1 MDIYKETNIRI
12 DFDRGMDITPI
23 VVFEGVE
30 MEQPSSLQTFNTS
43 THEIEEVLSFVNDWE
58 NSGCDVFV

>member
-12 DFDRGMDITPI
+12 DFDKGMDITPI

-43 THEIEEVLSFVNDWE
+43 THEIEEVLNFVNDWE
-58 NSGCDVFV
+58 DSGCDVFV

>member
-1 MDIYKETNIRI
+1 MDIYQQTNIEI
-12 DFDRGMDITPI
+12 NFSKGMDITPI

-30 MEQPSSLQTFNTS
+30 MEQPSSLQTFNKS
-43 THEIEEVLSFVNDWE
+43 THEIEEVLNFINDWE

>member
-12 DFDRGMDITPI
+12 DFEKGITITPI
-23 VVFEGVE
+23 IVFDGVE
-30 MEQPSSLQTFNTS
+30 LVDRAESFNTN
-43 THEIEEVLSFVNDWE
+43 THEIEEVLNFVNEWE

>member
-1 MDIYKETNIRI
+1 MDIYKETNIKI

-23 VVFEGVE
+23 VVFDGVE
-30 MEQPSSLQTFNTS
+30 LEDISETFNKN
-43 THEIEEVLSFVNDWE
+43 THEVEEVLSFIEGWE

>member
-1 MDIYKETNIRI
+1 MDIYKETNIKI

-30 MEQPSSLQTFNTS
+30 LEDISETFNKN
-43 THEIEEVLSFVNDWE
+43 THEVEEVLSFIEGWE

>member
-12 DFDRGMDITPI
+12 DFDRGMDIAPI

-30 MEQPSSLQTFNTS
+30 LEDRAETFNKD
-43 THEIEEVLSFVNDWE
+43 THQIEEVLNFVNEWE
-58 NSGCDVFV
+58 DSGCDVFV

>member
-23 VVFEGVE
+23 IVFEGVE
-30 MEQPSSLQTFNTS
+30 MEDKAETFNKGA
-43 THEIEEVLSFVNDWE
+43 HQIEEVLSFIDGWE